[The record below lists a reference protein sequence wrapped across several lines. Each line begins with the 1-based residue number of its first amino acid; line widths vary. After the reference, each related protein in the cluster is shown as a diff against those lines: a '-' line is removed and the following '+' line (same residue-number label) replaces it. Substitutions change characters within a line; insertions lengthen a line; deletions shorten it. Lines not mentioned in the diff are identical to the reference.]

1 MFASTALKTVGL
13 VWKPIRHKPTTR
25 RNDRA
30 QAKRVADV
38 EAFLRPYG
46 LKSWN
51 KTAHS
56 RSVNLE
62 NVNAVAKNNF
72 EAEAKIEAVNAAK
85 REKSAKKAIDR
96 RIANEQAVIK
106 GKASRTAAAAK
117 VLASMQS
124 EGSLRPYPTF

>member
-1 MFASTALKTVGL
+1 MFASNALKTVGL

-51 KTAHS
+51 KSAHS

-62 NVNAVAKNNF
+62 DVNAVARNNF
-72 EAEAKIEAVNAAK
+72 EAEAKIEALNALKRERAHKKILAK
-85 REKSAKKAIDR
+85 RAARD
-96 RIANEQAVIK
+96 QAVK
-106 GKASRTAAAAK
+106 DGKAAREAAAAK
-117 VLASMQS
+117 LISSMQS
-124 EGSLRPYPTF
+124 EGTMRPYPTF